1 MVSAA
6 KSSTSARDL
15 SRAPTAYIAFQ
26 NSTSHTALL
35 PRIMGADGVVF
46 LCSFQDNMGPIGR
59 ARLDRGQINGQMGQ
73 QNKGKVR
80 RCSARAPLR
89 HTDAESSE
97 IEMGTQG
104 SCQLM
109 TPPHTHTQM
118 PGHPGQPMVLPDLS
132 AVSVKGHLAS
142 TQQLREVFEE
152 GAVRIREVPCG
163 MLMALECPHVAE
175 GGSLPRPKTWH
186 GQS

>member
-15 SRAPTAYIAFQ
+15 SGAPTAYTAFQ

-46 LCSFQDNMGPIGR
+46 LCSFQDNTGPIGR
-59 ARLDRGQINGQMGQ
+59 ARLDRGQTNRRRGQ

-80 RCSARAPLR
+80 RCSARAPLQ

-104 SCQLM
+104 SCRLM
-109 TPPHTHTQM
+109 NPPTPRDARSSWATHGPSRSQCCQCER
-118 PGHPGQPMVLPDLS
+118 PPGQHSAAGGRYSKRTLS
-132 AVSVKGHLAS
+132 GSMRFPV
-142 TQQLREVFEE
+142 
-152 GAVRIREVPCG
+152 
-163 MLMALECPHVAE
+163 EC
-175 GGSLPRPKTWH
+175 SWH
-186 GQS
+186 

>member
-6 KSSTSARDL
+6 KSSISARDL
-15 SRAPTAYIAFQ
+15 SRAPTAYTAFQ

-59 ARLDRGQINGQMGQ
+59 ARLDREQINGQIGQ

-89 HTDAESSE
+89 HIDAESSE

-104 SCQLM
+104 SCRLM
-109 TPPHTHTQM
+109 TPPPQM

-132 AVSVKGHLAS
+132 VVSVKGHLVS

-175 GGSLPRPKTWH
+175 GGSLPRPKTRH